1 VRGLFKGTAW
11 EVRLYVGRMHGG
23 KRSNHRVPFHPI
35 VLPLFPFLVSL
46 LSLADVFVSLRN
58 LIMGELEVC
67 S

>member
-1 VRGLFKGTAW
+1 MEG
-11 EVRLYVGRMHGG
+11 
-23 KRSNHRVPFHPI
+23 NVPIIASRFIPIICFVPI